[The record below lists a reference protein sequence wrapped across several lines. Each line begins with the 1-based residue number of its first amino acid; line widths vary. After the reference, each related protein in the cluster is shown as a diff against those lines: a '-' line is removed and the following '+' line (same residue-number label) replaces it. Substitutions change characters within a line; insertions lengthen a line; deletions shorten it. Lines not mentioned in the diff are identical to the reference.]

1 MQSQTSK
8 TDLNLW
14 LAFVDE
20 AKTHRLYA
28 AYAIQ
33 AMNEGHLEAAEAF
46 MEAAGAEIV
55 HAMTHLNTLGAVKS
69 TGENLQRVVEEEAIE
84 SEQTYPRYIAEARAE
99 GRLDSLKRTQPGVE
113 SLQDVGGDGGQ
124 EQTDHKAEYR
134 VFFRRGRD

>member
-1 MQSQTSK
+1 MPSQVSK

-33 AMNEGHLEAAEAF
+33 AMGEGHLEAAEAF

-55 HAMTHLNTLGAVKS
+55 HAMTHLKTLGAVKS
-69 TGENLQRVVEEEAIE
+69 TAENLRSVVQEEAVE

-99 GRLDSLKRTQPGVE
+99 GRADAVRSFELALARERQHIA
-113 SLQDVGGDGGQ
+113 LFQ
-124 EQTDHKAEYR
+124 A
-134 VFFRRGRD
+134 

>member
-1 MQSQTSK
+1 MPSQVSK

-33 AMNEGHLEAAEAF
+33 AMGGGHLEAAEAF

-55 HAMTHLNTLGAVKS
+55 HAMTHLKTLGAVKS
-69 TGENLQRVVEEEAIE
+69 TAENLRSVVQEEAGE
-84 SEQTYPRYIAEARAE
+84 SEQTYPRYIAEAGAE
-99 GRLDSLKRTQPGVE
+99 GRADAVRSFELALARERQHIALFQAALDALGA
-113 SLQDVGGDGGQ
+113 G
-124 EQTDHKAEYR
+124 
-134 VFFRRGRD
+134 